1 MYIARLERRYKP
13 QLPAILL
20 RGFSH
25 LHAVHGLK
33 VVFFLKLL
41 ATAMFNISQH
51 KLGGGD
57 GNWGQLWKG
66 LQVPYR
72 SLIGKMIG
80 FATCV

>member
-1 MYIARLERRYKP
+1 V
-13 QLPAILL
+13 
-20 RGFSH
+20 
-25 LHAVHGLK
+25 HAESC
-33 VVFFLKLL
+33 FFLKLL

-72 SLIGKMIG
+72 SLTGKMIG